1 MGYGENAAGE
11 NAMRFVNRLQIAAP
25 LVLTA
30 EHGLGRKERAEATE
44 FFKKILL
51 AAAEPQEVDDAAAA
65 NQKGVSRKGKKKESF
80 NFKAYKE
87 ESVKKA
93 LEKLFFGKCAYCE
106 GRYSGIHPVD
116 IEHWRPKAEVI
127 TDEQGQKRRYGYYW
141 LAADWENLLPSCIDC
156 NRVRTHFDFL
166 KREEV
171 TLGKGNWFPIAS
183 DSRRAGS
190 LDEEKGEK
198 PLLLNPC
205 NDHPENHLE
214 FHEEGFVKARLNAN
228 NQPDEKALASIRFY
242 ALNRAEL
249 VHDRRERILLIKQKM
264 STIRSLAKLFE
275 QEKASTN
282 QEKSFIVEDLL
293 SHELEQLHRF
303 QEPDQPFSAMA
314 KQLIEKF
321 IGEFRI

>member
-1 MGYGENAAGE
+1 
-11 NAMRFVNRLQIAAP
+11 MRYVNRHQVASP
-25 LVLTA
+25 GVLTA
-30 EHGLGRKERAEATE
+30 ENGLGQNERSEATK
-44 FFKKILL
+44 FFEKILL
-51 AAAEPQEVDDAAAA
+51 MAEKEKADAANKEQEKGNAA
-65 NQKGVSRKGKKKESF
+65 NEQNAPNKTSQKAKNKETF

-127 TDEQGQKRRYGYYW
+127 VDELGKERRYGYYW

-166 KREEV
+166 ERKEV
-171 TLGKGNWFPIAS
+171 TLGKGNWFPLAS
-183 DSRRAGS
+183 DTKRAGGIN
-190 LDEEKGEK
+190 DEKDEK

-205 NDHPENHLE
+205 NDRPENYLE
-214 FHEEGFVKARLNAN
+214 FHEEGFIKPRLNGE

-264 STIRSLAKLFE
+264 ATIRSLAKLFE
-275 QEKASTN
+275 REAASAN
-282 QEKSFIVEDLL
+282 QEKFFVIEDLL

-314 KQLIEKF
+314 KQLIDKF
-321 IGEFRI
+321 IGEFRP

>member
-1 MGYGENAAGE
+1 
-11 NAMRFVNRLQIAAP
+11 MRYVNRFQTAAP
-25 LVLTA
+25 VVLTA
-30 EHGLGRKERAEATE
+30 ENGPGQKERTDAGE
-44 FFKKILL
+44 FFRKILL
-51 AAAEPQEVDDAAAA
+51 AAEQEKAAAAA
-65 NQKGVSRKGKKKESF
+65 NPNAPNQTSRKAKKKETF

-127 TDEQGQKRRYGYYW
+127 VDELGKERRYGYYW

-156 NRVRTHFDFL
+156 NRVRIHFDFL
-166 KREEV
+166 ERKEV
-171 TLGKGNWFPIAS
+171 TLGKGNWFPLVA
-183 DSRRAGS
+183 DTKRAGGVN
-190 LDEEKGEK
+190 DERDEK

-205 NDHPENHLE
+205 NDRPENHLE
-214 FHEEGFVKARLNAN
+214 FHEEGFIKPRLNGE

-264 STIRSLAKLFE
+264 STIHSLVKLFE
-275 QEKASTN
+275 REAAVN
-282 QEKSFIVEDLL
+282 QEKSFIIEDLL

-303 QEPDQPFSAMA
+303 QEADQPFSAMA

-321 IGEFRI
+321 IGEFQTS